1 MFWLSNKK
9 INFPLCTLIW
19 RPIFI
24 LSGCSPIR
32 SLLTDIQEASFGWLD
47 NIEHVIE
54 SRQSYLLLKREG
66 TLTST
71 LILCHQDEETL
82 EELKVLV

>member
-1 MFWLSNKK
+1 MF
-9 INFPLCTLIW
+9 
-19 RPIFI
+19 
-24 LSGCSPIR
+24 SGCSPIR

-82 EELKVLV
+82 EELKVLD